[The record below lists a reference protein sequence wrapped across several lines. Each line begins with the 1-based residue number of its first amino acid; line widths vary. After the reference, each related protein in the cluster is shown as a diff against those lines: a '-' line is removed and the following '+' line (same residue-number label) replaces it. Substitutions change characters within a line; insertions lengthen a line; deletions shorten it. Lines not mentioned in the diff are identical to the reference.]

1 MKNHLTSFMTITR
14 HIQSWVTLHP
24 SNPEPG
30 GSGDAELIQQE
41 QAMSENSCISIYGI
55 SDEEAKYCN
64 LVFDPV
70 SELLSTGSSS
80 ERDFVQNS
88 CQVSTG
94 KKKNL
99 KVSLQSRRL
108 RTNRIPILIITTII
122 LVFVVIF
129 SLTMGILMKRYNVD
143 DVKAILLSSNQSAAP
158 APETN
163 VMNDFTE
170 APPACGGFLRESEG
184 SLRSPN
190 YPFHYPPNCHC
201 SWMLQAGEGRLVQL
215 KVTFLDVGRYGFCVF
230 DWLELRDENIS
241 RRFCGSVAPTTF
253 ISTSNWLQVQ
263 FVSDDRNGGTGFLAT
278 YRMVNATQGSCS
290 WDEFLCD
297 GRRCLLL
304 PSLCDG
310 VSDCADQK
318 DEQNCSERRWDCGG
332 SLNSLQGSL
341 FSPNHP
347 DLYPGKTVC
356 RWLISVPDGLII
368 QIQFHNFSL
377 ESEKGCTFDYVEV
390 HDSAG
395 LGIASLLGRFCGSD
409 IPPTLISS
417 GAQMTILFVADE
429 EISDIGF
436 FAMYKAFNAT
446 ENECG
451 SMELRCDDGKCLP
464 LQWACDGWRDCF
476 DGKDEQG
483 CLMVPD
489 PEPEN
494 PCQPLKVPLC
504 QGLSYSLTVFPNLWI
519 SLLEQPAVSE
529 QVTGY
534 EILQELPCFP
544 ALRPLLCALL
554 LPSCSP
560 DGGALQPCRSVC
572 LNAMNL
578 CLTQIEQLGLS
589 WPFNCEHLPLQS
601 QQSDCVIP

>member
-1 MKNHLTSFMTITR
+1 MTITK
-14 HIQSWVTLHP
+14 HIQSWVTLYP

-30 GSGDAELIQQE
+30 GSGDAELIHQE
-41 QAMSENSCISIYGI
+41 QTMSETSCISIYGM
-55 SDEEAKYCN
+55 SDDEVKYCN

-70 SELLSTGSSS
+70 SELLTSTSGSSPNR
-80 ERDFVQNS
+80 EFVQHS
-88 CQVSTG
+88 SQVSTG
-94 KKKNL
+94 Y
-99 KVSLQSRRL
+99 KV
-108 RTNRIPILIITTII
+108 NDMKAG
-122 LVFVVIF
+122 VV
-129 SLTMGILMKRYNVD
+129 
-143 DVKAILLSSNQSAAP
+143 LLSNQSVATG
-158 APETN
+158 PETN
-163 VMNDFTE
+163 VIRESTE
-170 APPACGGFLRESEG
+170 TPSVCGGLLRDSGG
-184 SLRSPN
+184 SLSSPN

-201 SWMLQAGEGRLVQL
+201 SWMLEAGEGRLVQL
-215 KVTFLDVGRYGFCVF
+215 KVMALDVGHHGFCFF
-230 DWLELRDENIS
+230 DWLELKDDNSS
-241 RRFCGSVAPTTF
+241 RRFCGSEAPTTY
-253 ISTSNWLQVQ
+253 ISSSSWLQVQ
-263 FVSDDRNGGTGFLAT
+263 FVSKDHTGGTGFLAT
-278 YRMVNATQGSCS
+278 YQMIEVTQGGCS

-310 VSDCADQK
+310 VPDCDDHK
-318 DEQNCSERRWDCGG
+318 DEENCSQRHWDCGG
-332 SLNSLQGSL
+332 SLSSLQGSI

-356 RWLISVPDGLII
+356 RWVISVNDGLII

-395 LGIASLLGRFCGSD
+395 LGIASSMGRFCGSEM
-409 IPPTLISS
+409 PPALTSS

-436 FAMYKAFNAT
+436 YATYKAFNAT

-451 SMELRCDDGKCLP
+451 SMEIRCDDGKCLP
-464 LQWACDGWRDCF
+464 LQWACDGWRDCP
-476 DGKDEQG
+476 DGRDEQG
-483 CLMVPD
+483 CLVVTE

-504 QGLSYSLTVFPNLWI
+504 QGLSYSLTVFPNLWV

-529 QVTGY
+529 HMKGY
-534 EILQELPCFP
+534 QILQELPCFP

-572 LNAMNL
+572 LNAMSL
-578 CLTQIEQLGLS
+578 CLTQLEQLGLS
-589 WPFNCEHLPLQS
+589 WPFNCDHLPIQG

>member
-1 MKNHLTSFMTITR
+1 MTITR

-41 QAMSENSCISIYGI
+41 QAMSESSCISIYGI
-55 SDEEAKYCN
+55 SDEETKYCN

-108 RTNRIPILIITTII
+108 RTNRISILIITTII

-143 DVKAILLSSNQSAAP
+143 DVKAVLLSSNQSAAP
-158 APETN
+158 ASGTN
-163 VMNDFTE
+163 VINDFTE
-170 APPACGGFLRESEG
+170 APQACGGFLRESEG

-201 SWMLQAGEGRLVQL
+201 SWMLQAGEGHLVQL
-215 KVTFLDVGRYGFCVF
+215 KVTFLDVGRYGFCIF
-230 DWLELRDENIS
+230 DWLELRDGNTS

-278 YRMVNATQGSCS
+278 YRMVEVTQ
-290 WDEFLCD
+290 
-297 GRRCLLL
+297 
-304 PSLCDG
+304 
-310 VSDCADQK
+310 
-318 DEQNCSERRWDCGG
+318 DCGG
-332 SLNSLQGSL
+332 SLNSLQGTF

-377 ESEKGCTFDYVEV
+377 ESEKGCTFDYVEI

-436 FAMYKAFNAT
+436 FATYKAFNAT

-464 LQWACDGWRDCF
+464 LQWACDGWLDCS

-494 PCQPLKVPLC
+494 PCQQLKVPLC
-504 QGLSYSLTVFPNLWI
+504 QGLSYSLTVFPNLWV

-529 QVTGY
+529 QMTGY

-589 WPFNCEHLPLQS
+589 WPFNCEHLPSQS